1 MLTPGTIID
10 ALGGTTQVAE
20 ALSLSKSTV
29 SGWRERAGGIPAPHW
44 APLVRL
50 AGEKGCPEITLE
62 VLADLAAREPTP
74 QEPAEARP

>member
-1 MLTPGTIID
+1 MVTPGTIID
-10 ALGGTTQVAE
+10 ALGGTKLVAE

-50 AGEKGCPEITLE
+50 ASDRGCSDVTLE
-62 VLADLAAREPTP
+62 VLAELAAREP
-74 QEPAEARP
+74 AEARA